1 MTEQAPYTPEG
12 EPFPTTYWLTCRH
25 LVAAV
30 SRLEAAGGV
39 ERWSAAVESDDALRA
54 DLGRASAEQRAIRRG
69 LVDGEGPDGGAA
81 LELGIG
87 GSRKPEALKCL
98 HAHVAFALAR
108 PGYRV
113 GEAILDEVPEQWPA
127 KCCTDLSLASPR

>member
-1 MTEQAPYTPEG
+1 MPEDHFGEEVAPWYDETSADMFEPAVVEPVVEFLAELAG
-12 EPFPTTYWLTCRH
+12 E
-25 LVAAV
+25 
-30 SRLEAAGGV
+30 
-39 ERWSAAVESDDALRA
+39 
-54 DLGRASAEQRAIRRG
+54 
-69 LVDGEGPDGGAA
+69 GGAA